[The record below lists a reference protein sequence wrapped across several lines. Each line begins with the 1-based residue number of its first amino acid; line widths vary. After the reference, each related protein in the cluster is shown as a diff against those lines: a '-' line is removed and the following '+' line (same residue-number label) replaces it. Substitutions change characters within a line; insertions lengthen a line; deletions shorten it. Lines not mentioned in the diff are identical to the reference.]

1 MICWRCVE
9 DESMQ
14 YKTQVLETREYTDP
28 EINENYIYRRRRC
41 LNCGR
46 EFRTIER
53 RIGEEA

>member
-1 MICWRCVE
+1 
-9 DESMQ
+9 MQ